1 MVKRS
6 CLYAGLSVLALLTA
20 NAARAG
26 DPSGTWRMA
35 NGKVTVRISDCGGK
49 LCGWIVGLKKPLDKN
64 GRPKT
69 DKDNPNPALR
79 NRPLIGL
86 ALLNGLR
93 PAGAN
98 RWEGRIYNPDDGR
111 TYDARM
117 RLDGGAMLIKG
128 CVLVFCK
135 SQKFVRIN

>member
-1 MVKRS
+1 MMKRAS
-6 CLYAGLSVLALLTA
+6 AMIGLGLLLLTA
-20 NAARAG
+20 EAAQAA
-26 DPSGTWRMA
+26 DPSGTWRMS
-35 NGKVTVRISDCGGK
+35 NGKVTVRISACGDK
-49 LCGWIVGLKKPLDKN
+49 LCGWIVGLKKPLDRH

-86 ALLNGLR
+86 TLLNEMR
-93 PAGAN
+93 PAGRN
-98 RWEGRIYNPDDGR
+98 RWQGRIYNPDDGR
-111 TYDARM
+111 TYSAKM
-117 RLDGGAMLIKG
+117 KLSGSTMQVKG